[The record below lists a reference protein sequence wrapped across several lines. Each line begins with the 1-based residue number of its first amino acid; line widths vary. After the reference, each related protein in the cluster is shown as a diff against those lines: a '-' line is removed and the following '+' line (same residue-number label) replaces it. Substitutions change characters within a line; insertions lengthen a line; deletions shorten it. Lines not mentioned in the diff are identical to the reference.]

1 MAQTLSLSDA
11 ISGYQ
16 SGLTEHAKE
25 ETKEI
30 GAAKDVY
37 EGKMAEANKAEESLD
52 PNALTPPKL
61 TPPPQ
66 PKETSPVE
74 VWGSSAMM
82 VAGLGGLLTRR
93 PLINS
98 LNAMGG
104 VINAYRQA
112 DQTAAQK
119 AYDEWKVNTE
129 NAVKMAQFSIDAYKT
144 ALSKIETDKKTA
156 QSDFLTTAKALGDE
170 NAAYVATHYGIDA
183 AIRYV
188 DAQQTQLLRMMESG
202 NKMEQM
208 KPALDAQVAAAVA
221 IKNLQALRKSGR
233 ATPEQLAAATQDVK
247 DKIEIA
253 QVYGKASAAG
263 VGGYISTPDDAR
275 SAAAEVATG
284 MPLNQVVPGYGKQA
298 VAMRQQARS
307 DALKLIK
314 EQNPGMTDEQA
325 GVELANRSIAFQ
337 SGKAS
342 ERQLTTMLGATKQAT
357 EQLDYNVKK
366 AKEEMKKLPSSNIS
380 PIVNA
385 IARGEEKWSGDP
397 AYSTLFYYMHASAV
411 ESARILSGGQS
422 SAAQLHQG
430 AMEEAQQWA
439 NINMTP
445 DSFNAVGDAMVAE
458 GKQRTKNYQDAIKSQ
473 SIGGDVTAPP
483 AGAIEHLRK
492 NPGLATQFDE
502 KYGAGSAEKYL
513 GGQ

>member
-183 AIRYV
+183 AISYV
-188 DAQQTQLLRMMESG
+188 NHQQEHLDRMRKSG
-202 NKMEQM
+202 EEMNRM
-208 KPALDAQVAAAVA
+208 KPMLDAQVTVVKA
-221 IKNLQALRKSGR
+221 IKELQAARQSGDP
-233 ATPEQLAAATQDVK
+233 AKIAAATQKVK
-247 DKIEIA
+247 DANELMQGVKG
-253 QVYGKASAAG
+253 QSAAQ
-263 VGGYISTPDDAR
+263 IK
-275 SAAAEVATG
+275 AAANAPLYDAATKEIDTAIAMVETTPTVVGLPGRARQVGEAIGGWTGVTKKAPAQAFESQIKAVQASVRNLVTKSHYMSAGAVEQIDDLVKGLGTLDTPESAKESLAQIKDILNEQRGLAPEESEGGGGDDLSG
-284 MPLNQVVPGYGKQA
+284 MSDDELL
-298 VAMRQQARS
+298 
-307 DALKLIK
+307 DALK
-314 EQNPGMTDEQA
+314 
-325 GVELANRSIAFQ
+325 
-337 SGKAS
+337 GK
-342 ERQLTTMLGATKQAT
+342 
-357 EQLDYNVKK
+357 
-366 AKEEMKKLPSSNIS
+366 
-380 PIVNA
+380 
-385 IARGEEKWSGDP
+385 
-397 AYSTLFYYMHASAV
+397 
-411 ESARILSGGQS
+411 
-422 SAAQLHQG
+422 
-430 AMEEAQQWA
+430 
-439 NINMTP
+439 
-445 DSFNAVGDAMVAE
+445 
-458 GKQRTKNYQDAIKSQ
+458 
-473 SIGGDVTAPP
+473 
-483 AGAIEHLRK
+483 
-492 NPGLATQFDE
+492 
-502 KYGAGSAEKYL
+502 
-513 GGQ
+513 